1 MTEYVFTRSARKDL
15 DAAAGFITDGLSSRL
30 VETVE
35 KLARREFEGRS
46 VTLVTGA
53 AVQVWPVPP
62 FRIYYEWRGEI
73 LTVLRIYHGA
83 RKPIEG

>member
-1 MTEYVFTRSARKDL
+1 MNGTTKLET
-15 DAAAGFITDGLSSRL
+15 SRRDFL
-30 VETVE
+30 IAT
-35 KLARREFEGRS
+35 
-46 VTLVTGA
+46 TLLTGA